1 MPLPQ
6 VVPTYTIQAV
16 TVSDCNAVTV
26 TPTGGGGFTFN
37 ATFNLRDAGGNI
49 VGTRNVSVPLSGSP
63 LTALAN
69 FITTNIVPVANAQ

>member
-16 TVSDCNAVTV
+16 TVSDCYAVTV
-26 TPTGGGGFTFN
+26 VPTASGGFTFN
-37 ATFNLRDAGGNI
+37 ATFNLKDAGGNI
-49 VGTRNVSVPLSGSP
+49 VGSRSVSVPLAGSP
-63 LTALAN
+63 LTTLAN